1 MPRGVYP
8 RRKLGRPAKAA
19 PKPAAP
25 AKPDPRL
32 SGTLWEYMDTDPEVL
47 TLVHKRKELDELYK
61 DAQRQAEA
69 AMRKVLAYRRSI
81 NVLENQVSNYEVSD
95 EGEVE
100 TVRELTGE
108 YAECA
113 ADGFRTVAQD
123 LQQTVIEESRNFV
136 KYSDTAT
143 ELKATADKLQQKWS
157 DARTRAR
164 KEWEDHQAKLAKQ
177 AEVAK

>member
-8 RRKLGRPAKAA
+8 RRPRMAKPVVKKQVPAQ
-19 PKPAAP
+19 
-25 AKPDPRL
+25 PDPRL
-32 SGTLWEYMDTDPEVL
+32 NGDVWEYMDTDSEVL
-47 TLVHKRKELDELYK
+47 TLAHKRKELDELLK
-61 DAQRQAEA
+61 DSERQAET

-113 ADGFRTVAQD
+113 ADGFRTVAQA
-123 LQQTVIEESRNFV
+123 LQTTVIEESRNFV

-143 ELKATADKLQQKWS
+143 ELKATADKLFQKWS
-157 DARTRAR
+157 AARTRAR
-164 KEWEDHQAKLAKQ
+164 KEWEDHQAKLAKT
-177 AEVAK
+177 AETK